1 MTTNTVQERRQYKR
15 IKKNFLARFRL
26 KHIGSD
32 IGNEGGWEMV
42 TTQNL
47 GAGGVLFNYDK
58 EIAPGSVIDMLI
70 NFPHIKNPVSCTGRV
85 LRIDK
90 DNPASLRKI
99 AANFIDINPEDQNE
113 INRAAEEFYSKLSG
127 RIEN

>member
-1 MTTNTVQERRQYKR
+1 MAIDTVQERRQHKR

-26 KHIGSD
+26 KNIGSD
-32 IGNEGGWEMV
+32 IGNDGCWEMV

-58 EIAPGSVIDMLI
+58 EIPVGSIIDMLI
-70 NFPHIKNPVSCTGRV
+70 NFPQIKNPVSCIGRV

-90 DNPASLRKI
+90 TNPLALIKI
-99 AANFIDINPEDQNE
+99 AANFIDISQQDQQE

-127 RIEN
+127 RIEP